1 MNLQWSVCSTG
12 FIVSLCACDTT
23 VDEKQKIIKET
34 ETFKPNILFILI
46 DDLGYKDLGCYG
58 SDFYETPNIDRLA
71 QSGVR
76 FTNAYAASA
85 VSSPTRASILTGKN
99 PDRLHLTDWTGP
111 AAWHPTGKLNTP
123 PTEEVIPHKEYTLAE
138 VLGDN
143 GYTSCYLGKWHLGD
157 GEYMPDN
164 YGFDKVIGAINA
176 GAPPSYFYP
185 YFRANWEGTG
195 WPTQISDLA
204 ATGKEGEYLTDRLTS
219 EAMNFLDTIGERPFF
234 LYLAHYAVH
243 MPMEGK
249 AHLVEK
255 YRKKAKKMYS
265 DTLTTLV
272 KERNNSYTRVIQNH
286 AVYAAMIESVDES
299 VGNLLAKLNEQK
311 LSDNTI
317 VIFTS
322 DNGGYTTSNFPLPVH
337 TPDTAQKLPTSVMP
351 YRAGKGWYYEGGIK
365 IPTIVYWP
373 KVTKANSTVDKPI
386 ISTDFFPTLLE
397 MTGVRLLPEQHVDG
411 VSFASILSGTEK
423 NTDGQVFFWHY
434 PHYHNSGQTP
444 ASVIRR
450 GRYKLIFEYEQSNT
464 YLYDLEKDIS
474 ENNNLA
480 TTLPQKRDA
489 LLQELKERK
498 AEVNARVPEKE
509 KK

>member
-1 MNLQWSVCSTG
+1 MNLQWTVCGTG
-12 FIVSLCACDTT
+12 FIVSLCACNTT
-23 VDEKQKIIKET
+23 VEKKHAEKS
-34 ETFKPNILFILI
+34 KPNILFILI

-58 SDFYETPNIDRLA
+58 SKFYETPHIDKLA
-71 QSGVR
+71 KNGVR

-99 PDRLHLTDWTGP
+99 PGRLHLTDWTGP
-111 AAWHPTGKLNTP
+111 AEWHPKGKLHTP
-123 PTEEVIPHKEYTLAE
+123 PTEEVMPHNEYTLAE

-157 GEYMPDN
+157 GLYSPDN
-164 YGFDKVIGAINA
+164 YGFDRVIGAINA

-204 ATGKEGEYLTDRLTS
+204 ATGKEGEYLTDRLTT
-219 EAMNFLDTIGERPFF
+219 EAMNFLDTIGERPFL

-249 AHLVEK
+249 AKLIEK
-255 YRKKAKKMYS
+255 YRRKAEKIYS
-265 DTLTTLV
+265 DTVTTLV
-272 KERNNSYTRVIQNH
+272 KERNDSYTRVIQSH
-286 AVYAAMIESVDES
+286 AVYGAMIESVDES
-299 VGNLLAKLNEQK
+299 VGNLMTKLDEVE

-337 TPDTAQKLPTSVMP
+337 TPDTAQKLPTSVLP

-365 IPTIVYWP
+365 IPAIVYWP
-373 KVTKANSTVDKPI
+373 GVTKANTTVNKLI
-386 ISTDFFPTLLE
+386 VSTDFFPAILE
-397 MTGVRLLPEQHVDG
+397 MAELDMLPNQHIDG
-411 VSFASILSGTEK
+411 ISFAPVLAGEKMDTER
-423 NTDGQVFFWHY
+423 DAFFWHY

-444 ASVIRR
+444 ATVIRK
-450 GRYKLIFEYEQSNT
+450 GKYKLIFEYDDENI
-464 YLYDLEKDIS
+464 YLYDLEKDTS
-474 ENNNLA
+474 EVNNLA
-480 TTLPQKRDA
+480 NHLPQMRDS
-489 LLQELKERK
+489 LLTELENWKTK
-498 AEVNARVPEKE
+498 INAKVPVME
-509 KK
+509 